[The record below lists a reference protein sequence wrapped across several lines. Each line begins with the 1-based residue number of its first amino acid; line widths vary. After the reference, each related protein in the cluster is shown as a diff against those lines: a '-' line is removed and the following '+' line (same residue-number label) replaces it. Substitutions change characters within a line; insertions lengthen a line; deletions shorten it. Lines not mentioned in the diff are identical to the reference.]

1 MCHSPMKK
9 TKPKQMQC
17 RKNGALIETKVVE
30 SIKGHENILTSYLK
44 RKKQGETEDRE
55 VLGFEYE
62 YRIVSSRGNRNFWNK
77 NWDIWKNLHLKI
89 RDSIWIFVLNL
100 TSTICSSIDDDR

>member
-44 RKKQGETEDRE
+44 RKKQGEKEDRE

-62 YRIVSSRGNRNFWNK
+62 YRIVLEEIETFG
-77 NWDIWKNLHLKI
+77 IKI
-89 RDSIWIFVLNL
+89 GTFGKIF
-100 TSTICSSIDDDR
+100 I